1 MWQEPHQKEGAMKI
15 ESRCGTAGCGRQLD
29 EERKKEDQQVRKS
42 RERSLETNLNED
54 DKFM

>member
-42 RERSLETNLNED
+42 RDRSLETNLNKD